1 MTAAKKLGLRIP
13 QDVAIVGFNDEPI
26 SSLISPSLTSVR
38 QPAKEMGRM
47 AAKLLIDQIE
57 SGADFKPVI
66 KTYMTKLMVRES
78 SKAK

>member
-1 MTAAKKLGLRIP
+1 
-13 QDVAIVGFNDEPI
+13 
-26 SSLISPSLTSVR
+26 
-38 QPAKEMGRM
+38 MGRM

-57 SGADFKPVI
+57 SGAEFKPVI